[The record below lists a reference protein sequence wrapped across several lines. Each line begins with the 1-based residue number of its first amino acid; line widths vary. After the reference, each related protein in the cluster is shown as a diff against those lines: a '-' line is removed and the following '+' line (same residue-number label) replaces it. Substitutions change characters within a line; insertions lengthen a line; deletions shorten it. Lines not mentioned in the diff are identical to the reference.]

1 MITLESITLSRVAG
15 LEVKLR
21 YYAMVRDAAGKRA
34 ETLSLPEGATVMDLI
49 HRLIVLYGDPFKGY
63 VYDDE
68 GRLFDYLMFS
78 VNEVDIRSL
87 DGFDTVLRDGDRV
100 LVMPP
105 IGGG

>member
-1 MITLESITLSRVAG
+1 
-15 LEVKLR
+15 LEVELR
-21 YYAMVRDAAGKRA
+21 YYAMVRDAAGKRD

-49 HRLIVLYGDPFKGY
+49 NHLISLYGDPFRGY

-68 GRLFDYLMFS
+68 GKLLDYLMFS

-100 LVMPP
+100 FMMPP

>member
-1 MITLESITLSRVAG
+1 
-15 LEVKLR
+15 LEVELR

-34 ETLSLPEGATVMDLI
+34 ETLSLPGGATVMGLVD
-49 HRLIVLYGDPFKGY
+49 RLVGLYGDRFRGY
-63 VYDDE
+63 VFDDE
-68 GRLFDYLMFS
+68 GRLLDYLMFS
-78 VNEVDIRSL
+78 VNDADIRSL

>member
-1 MITLESITLSRVAG
+1 

-49 HRLIVLYGDPFKGY
+49 NNLVGLYGDRFRGY
-63 VYDDE
+63 VFDDE
-68 GRLFDYLMFS
+68 GRLLDYLMFS
-78 VNEVDIRSL
+78 INDADIRSL
-87 DGFDTVLRDGDRV
+87 DGFDTVLRGGDRV

>member
-1 MITLESITLSRVAG
+1 M
-15 LEVKLR
+15 EVELR

-34 ETLSLPEGATVMDLI
+34 ETLSLPEGSTVRDLI
-49 HRLIVLYGDPFKGY
+49 TRLVSLYGEKLRGY

-68 GRLFDYLMFS
+68 ERILDYLMFS
-78 VNEVDIRSL
+78 VNEQDIRSL
-87 DGFDTVLRDGDRV
+87 DGYETVLRDGDRV

>member
-1 MITLESITLSRVAG
+1 M
-15 LEVKLR
+15 EVELR
-21 YYAMVRDAAGKRA
+21 YYAMVRDAAGKRD
-34 ETLSLPEGATVMDLI
+34 ETMSLPEGATVMDLI
-49 HRLIVLYGDPFKGY
+49 NHLIGLYGDRFRGY

-68 GRLFDYLMFS
+68 GRLIDYLMFS

-87 DGFDTVLRDGDRV
+87 NGFDTVLRDGDRV

>member
-1 MITLESITLSRVAG
+1 
-15 LEVKLR
+15 LEVELR
-21 YYAMVRDAAGKRA
+21 YYAMVRDAAGKRS
-34 ETLSLPEGATVMDLI
+34 ETLALSNGATVMDLI
-49 HRLIVLYGDPFKGY
+49 NHLIDLYGDRFRGY
-63 VYDDE
+63 VYDGE
-68 GRLFDYLMFS
+68 GRLIDYLMFS

>member
-1 MITLESITLSRVAG
+1 MEI
-15 LEVKLR
+15 KLR

-49 HRLIVLYGDPFKGY
+49 DRLIALYGEPLRGY
-63 VYDDE
+63 LYDDE
-68 GRLFDYLMFS
+68 GRLLDYLMFS
-78 VNEVDIRSL
+78 VDEQDIRSL
-87 DGFDTVLRDGDRV
+87 DGYETVLRDGDRV

>member
-1 MITLESITLSRVAG
+1 MTE
-15 LEVKLR
+15 LEVELR
-21 YYAMVRDAAGKRA
+21 YYAMVRDAAGKTA
-34 ETLSLPEGATVMDLI
+34 ETVSLPEDATVIVLI
-49 HRLIVLYGDPFKGY
+49 NHLIGLYGDRFRGY

-68 GRLFDYLMFS
+68 GRLLDYLMFS

-100 LVMPP
+100 SMMPP

>member
-1 MITLESITLSRVAG
+1 M
-15 LEVKLR
+15 EVELR
-21 YYAMVRDAAGKRA
+21 YYAMVRDAAGKRD
-34 ETLSLPEGATVMDLI
+34 ETLSLPGGATVMDLI
-49 HRLIVLYGDPFKGY
+49 NRLIGLYGDPFRGY

-68 GRLFDYLMFS
+68 GRLLDYLMFS
-78 VNEVDIRSL
+78 VNGADIRSL